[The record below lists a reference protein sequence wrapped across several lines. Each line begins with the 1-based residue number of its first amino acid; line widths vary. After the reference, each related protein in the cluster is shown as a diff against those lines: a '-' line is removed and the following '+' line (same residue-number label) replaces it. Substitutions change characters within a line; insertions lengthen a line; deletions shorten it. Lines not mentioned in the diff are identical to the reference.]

1 MNAQGTGQRIVV
13 VGGYGAV
20 GRVVSLALADR
31 HHGTV
36 VVAGRD
42 VVRART
48 LARRSPGPLAPT
60 EVDAA
65 DAAGLARVLDGAG
78 VLVMCADG
86 ANLDVARCCLERGVH
101 YVDISAS
108 ARVLGAIEALD
119 PLARAHG
126 AAAALSVGLAPGV
139 TNLLARSC
147 VDLRPVTGLVFAAR
161 AAGLLRPLRH
171 PPVQDR
177 NPGRPPPPEHRQRPV
192 RRDRLGAK
200 PRWGAGDTGGLRT
213 RSEPGDRVG
222 RGPGRTA
229 AGHRAGPAGC
239 APPRPAGPAR
249 GVPRA
254 VRRGSTR
261 TAVVNRRSQLRVQ
274 EARRSPPRVRNLGES
289 RT

>member
-161 AAGLLRPLRH
+161 AGGLLRPLRH

-177 NPGRPPPPEHRQRPV
+177 ILGVLPHLNIGSDRFAVTASARSPGGAQVTQAALGRGQSRATGLVAARVAQLLATGQAPPGVHHLDELV
-192 RRDRLGAK
+192 RRAEFLAQFAADQH
-200 PRWGAGDTGGLRT
+200 
-213 RSEPGDRVG
+213 
-222 RGPGRTA
+222 GPQ
-229 AGHRAGPAGC
+229 
-239 APPRPAGPAR
+239 
-249 GVPRA
+249 
-254 VRRGSTR
+254 S
-261 TAVVNRRSQLRVQ
+261 
-274 EARRSPPRVRNLGES
+274 
-289 RT
+289 